1 MENKILSLAILFISV
16 YVFIYLLK
24 LLKSIKKQVLEVK
37 ALLKMIEDM
46 TNNRDNFEDDGAYA
60 D

>member
-1 MENKILSLAILFISV
+1 MENKILSLAILCISV
-16 YVFIYLLK
+16 YVFISLLK
-24 LLKSIKKQVLEVK
+24 LIKSIKKQVLEVK

>member
-1 MENKILSLAILFISV
+1 MENKILSLAILCISV
-16 YVFIYLLK
+16 YVFISLLK
-24 LLKSIKKQVLEVK
+24 LIKSIKKQVLEVK

-46 TNNRDNFEDDGAYA
+46 TANRDNFEDDGAYA

>member
-60 D
+60 E